1 MNNELKKLKV
11 IFAMLLI
18 PYMSMSQSVNSNWWK
33 NTFVYQIYP
42 RSFKDSNGD
51 GIGDLKGITSKLDY
65 LKTLGVETVWL
76 SPFYKSPMDDMGYD
90 ISNYYE
96 VDPMFGSMADFDEML
111 SEMKKRNIRLVID
124 LVVNHCSDEHDWFKQ
139 ARQSKDNPYHNYF
152 IWKAGKKGEAPNNWQ
167 SVFGG
172 SAWEW
177 NEATQEYYLH
187 MFTKKQPD
195 LNWENPELRNKIYS
209 MMNFWLDK
217 GVDGFRMDVITMIS
231 KDQRFPDVVIDKKT
245 GKRQESG
252 IITNGPRVHEYLR
265 EMNDKVLKNRDIYTV
280 GEGADVSR
288 SNVLDYVLPSRGELQ
303 TIYHFEHMFIDRKPN
318 FLPKKFE
325 PMRLKQVFTEW
336 NNTLSDKAPNTIYLG
351 NHDQVRSI
359 SRFGNDEKYWN
370 VSGKMLALLL
380 FTNSNIPY
388 FIQGDEMGMTN
399 VKFKNIDEIRDVATI
414 NVYKAI
420 KKWYIPS
427 KALMNIVNKVTRDH
441 SRTPFQW
448 NNSTNAGFTEGNATW
463 LKVNENFTTI
473 NAEKAMAD
481 ANSIWHFYQK
491 LVATRK
497 ASPALSEGKFEDLL
511 PNDPNIYCYTRTA
524 ANEKWMVVLNLTA
537 KQIKHKIE
545 YKKEQVTLSNYADE
559 LPNTLR
565 AYECKLIS
573 LKSN

>member
-1 MNNELKKLKV
+1 
-11 IFAMLLI
+11 
-18 PYMSMSQSVNSNWWK
+18 MSQSVNSNWWK

-245 GKRQESG
+245 GK
-252 IITNGPRVHEYLR
+252 
-265 EMNDKVLKNRDIYTV
+265 
-280 GEGADVSR
+280 
-288 SNVLDYVLPSRGELQ
+288 
-303 TIYHFEHMFIDRKPN
+303 
-318 FLPKKFE
+318 
-325 PMRLKQVFTEW
+325 
-336 NNTLSDKAPNTIYLG
+336 
-351 NHDQVRSI
+351 
-359 SRFGNDEKYWN
+359 
-370 VSGKMLALLL
+370 
-380 FTNSNIPY
+380 
-388 FIQGDEMGMTN
+388 
-399 VKFKNIDEIRDVATI
+399 
-414 NVYKAI
+414 
-420 KKWYIPS
+420 
-427 KALMNIVNKVTRDH
+427 
-441 SRTPFQW
+441 
-448 NNSTNAGFTEGNATW
+448 
-463 LKVNENFTTI
+463 
-473 NAEKAMAD
+473 
-481 ANSIWHFYQK
+481 
-491 LVATRK
+491 
-497 ASPALSEGKFEDLL
+497 
-511 PNDPNIYCYTRTA
+511 
-524 ANEKWMVVLNLTA
+524 
-537 KQIKHKIE
+537 
-545 YKKEQVTLSNYADE
+545 
-559 LPNTLR
+559 
-565 AYECKLIS
+565 
-573 LKSN
+573 